1 MSRLKLL
8 IENFF
13 IYGFANIAA
22 KIVPLIMLPIVTR
35 LVPDTSIYGINDVL
49 HVVASFAST
58 FALLGMYDAMFRLYF
73 DKEDPL
79 YKSAVC
85 SSAFAV
91 VLRSGIVAAIA
102 LMVLSK
108 PLSIAFFGSDDYYLW
123 LILIG
128 IQVFISAVG
137 SVVKA
142 PTRIQNK
149 RKIFVT
155 INVLNPIISYSVSIP
170 LIIFINPL
178 FGLVFGAFATSIADL
193 LIFWILNKKWFRGKI
208 DPKLAIDLLKFGLP
222 LVPNLLVFWVFNSF
236 DRIMISSIL
245 GPSYNGIYAVGAR
258 VAQVSQ
264 FIYIAFAGGW
274 QYFAFS
280 TMRDKDYTEMM
291 SKIWRI
297 LAAISFIGWAVVY
310 PFNQLVFNFLFEGD
324 YVNGSQVFPYLFL
337 SPLLLMLYQII
348 GTQFQVIKKTYFSPI
363 CLSIGAVVN
372 VFLNIFLIPRFG
384 IEGAA
389 LSTLLGYATS
399 VVLAASIAS
408 KKGLLIFQSKTTIN
422 ILLFAFVMIIKR
434 LTEPG
439 LLLSL
444 ALSLAYILITLLT
457 YMRDISEMLN
467 RFLKRKSVRK
477 EGIG

>member
-1 MSRLKLL
+1 MSRLRLL

-13 IYGFANIAA
+13 VYGFANIVG

-79 YKSAVC
+79 YRNTVC
-85 SSAFAV
+85 SSAFGV
-91 VLRSGIVAAIA
+91 VLRSGIIAAIA
-102 LMVLSK
+102 LIVLSK
-108 PLSIAFFGSDDYYLW
+108 PLSIAFFGTDDYYLW

-137 SVVKA
+137 SIVKA

-149 RKIFVT
+149 RKVFVT
-155 INVLNPIISYSVSIP
+155 VSILNPIMSYAVSIP
-170 LIIFINPL
+170 LIIFIDPL
-178 FGLVFGAFATSIADL
+178 FGLIFGAFATSVADL
-193 LIFWILNKKWFRGKI
+193 IIFWVLNKNWFRGRMNK
-208 DPKLAIDLLKFGLP
+208 KLAVDLLKFGLP

-258 VAQVSQ
+258 VAQISQ

-280 TMRDKDYTEMM
+280 TMRDKDYKEMM
-291 SKIWRI
+291 SKVWRI
-297 LAAISFIGWAVVY
+297 LAAISFISWSVIY
-310 PFNQLVFNFLFEGD
+310 PFNELIFNLLFKGD

-348 GTQFQVIKKTYFSPI
+348 GTQFQVIKKTHLSPI
-363 CLSIGAVVN
+363 CLSIGAGVN
-372 VFLNIFLIPRFG
+372 IILNLFLIPEFG

-389 LSTLLGYATS
+389 LATLLGYTTS
-399 VVLAASIAS
+399 VILAASIAC
-408 KKGLLIFQSKTTIN
+408 KQGLLIFQSKTIIN
-422 ILLFAFVMIIKR
+422 ILCFAFVMIFIR

-439 LLLSL
+439 ILVSSF
-444 ALSLAYILITLLT
+444 LSLAYILITLLN
-457 YMRDISEMLN
+457 YKKDISEMVN
-467 RFLKRKSVRK
+467 RFLRRKTARK
-477 EGIG
+477 EGI